1 MTNDIFITDGDN
13 ERAALSTKIDD
24 GKTIYL
30 VNISAIQGEATDSR
44 NAIVGATEDM
54 VRTSVKMWKLETVTD
69 QVKDEYPIGNR
80 IGPLIPIIGG
90 IHMHTQPDEN
100 NAAVESSSCCSLT

>member
-13 ERAALSTKIDD
+13 ERAALSNKIDD
-24 GKTIYL
+24 VKTIYL

-54 VRTSVKMWKLETVTD
+54 VCTSVNMWKIVCD
-69 QVKDEYPIGNR
+69 RMGQI
-80 IGPLIPIIGG
+80 
-90 IHMHTQPDEN
+90 
-100 NAAVESSSCCSLT
+100 